1 VVITWRAENEVK
13 SAEAIAKGINWN
25 AGVITAKLRL
35 GAYFAVDRRY
45 QDSEHEYLQAA
56 DLCADTKCGTEALIY
71 DHLFPLYAVF
81 VKDIGRA
88 EKVADSV
95 IALGNKTETEE
106 PLETRIKQYADIL
119 REAGHSAQAD
129 ALEQRISNLPNAHN
143 Q

>member
-1 VVITWRAENEVK
+1 MFI
-13 SAEAIAKGINWN
+13 
-25 AGVITAKLRL
+25 
-35 GAYFAVDRRY
+35 
-45 QDSEHEYLQAA
+45 
-56 DLCADTKCGTEALIY
+56 
-71 DHLFPLYAVF
+71 
-81 VKDIGRA
+81 KDIGRA

-129 ALEQRISNLPNAHN
+129 ALEQRISNIPNAHN